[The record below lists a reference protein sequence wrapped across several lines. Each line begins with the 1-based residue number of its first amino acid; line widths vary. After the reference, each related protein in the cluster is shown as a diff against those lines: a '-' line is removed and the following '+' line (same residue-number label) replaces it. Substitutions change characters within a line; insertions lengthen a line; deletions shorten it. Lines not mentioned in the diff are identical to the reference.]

1 MALFFILDFNH
12 KTLCCYDL
20 FLHLDSLLTAC
31 SGPDCN
37 LQFLHSTNRVPSCME
52 LVRNLGFNCF
62 VREAVRDLTQT
73 GHYESFLIYYC
84 QFVYNFIE
92 GGLPSSVRVFAAPN
106 TSYEIDWPHEVRLR
120 IFLSLISNH
129 F

>member
-1 MALFFILDFNH
+1 
-12 KTLCCYDL
+12 
-20 FLHLDSLLTAC
+20 
-31 SGPDCN
+31 
-37 LQFLHSTNRVPSCME
+37 ME

-73 GHYESFLIYYC
+73 GHYESYLIYYC

-92 GGLPSSVRVFAAPN
+92 GSLPSSVRVFAAPN
-106 TSYEIDWPHEVRLR
+106 TNYEIDWPHEVRLH